1 LELTQEPINE
11 ILSNYNIEVLNILN
25 ESYKGK
31 KGVWRINA
39 SNGNKILKKMSN
51 SEATLKFIIAG
62 VNHLTRN
69 GIKIPELIK
78 TKNNKQY
85 VKSNET
91 CFILSEEIEG
101 MKPTYDTFQELEII
115 AEELGKFHRA
125 SSGFTCPYDA
135 KPKNHLGTWIEE
147 YIDYLENLN
156 RFYIQEKQHKL
167 HNDIGN
173 LIIREFPY
181 FYERGKRAIEGLKGS
196 EYRDWV
202 IKVNNNGCLCHQDF
216 SSANLLNTR
225 DGIYVLDTDSLAI
238 DLPARDIR
246 KLLNK
251 IMKKSGSWDVE
262 KVKNIIGW
270 YNQKNPL
277 TQNEWKVVI
286 YDLLFPHLFLGA
298 MDKYYYRRDKSWN
311 DENYLER
318 INEMIAFEKT
328 IISIT
333 KNFNILIP

>member
-11 ILSNYNIEVLNILN
+11 VLSNYNIDVQNILN

-31 KGVWRINA
+31 KGVWRINT

-51 SEATLKFIIAG
+51 SEATLKFTIAG

-69 GIKIPELIK
+69 GIKIPEIIK

-85 VKSNET
+85 VKNEKT
-91 CFILSEEIEG
+91 CFILSEEIVG
-101 MKPTYDTFQELEII
+101 IKPTYDTFQELKMI

-125 SSGFTCPYDA
+125 SSGFICPYDA
-135 KPKNHLGTWIEE
+135 KPKNHLGSWIEE
-147 YIDYLENLN
+147 YINYLENLN

-173 LIIREFPY
+173 LIIKEFPY

-216 SSANLLNTR
+216 SSANLLSTR
-225 DGIYVLDTDSLAI
+225 DGIYILDTDSLAI

-251 IMKKSGSWDVE
+251 IMKKSGSWDAE
-262 KVKNIIGW
+262 KVKSIISW

-277 TQNEWKVVI
+277 FQSEWKVVI

-328 IISIT
+328 LISIT
-333 KNFNILIP
+333 KNFSILIP